1 MTSSHTPDS
10 PKKPPRGSR
19 QSRKHTPKANT
30 KGLYQRAFKEAF
42 VKLNPRV
49 MLKNPVMFVVWTGTI
64 VTALLTIDPTLFGPA
79 FGKNQVVFNGLVTLI
94 LFFTLVFANFAEA
107 VAEGRQSPS
116 RCAAIDKSRHNSP
129 QTPTRRFNSRS

>member
-19 QSRKHTPKANT
+19 QSRKHRPKANT

-42 VKLNPRV
+42 LKLNPRL

-64 VTALLTIDPTLFGPA
+64 VTALLTIDPTLFGPVL
-79 FGKNQVVFNGLVTLI
+79 GKN
-94 LFFTLVFANFAEA
+94 
-107 VAEGRQSPS
+107 
-116 RCAAIDKSRHNSP
+116 
-129 QTPTRRFNSRS
+129 

>member
-49 MLKNPVMFVVWTGTI
+49 MLNNPVMFVVWIGTI
-64 VTALLTIDPTLFGPA
+64 VTALLTIDPTLFGPV
-79 FGKNQVVFNGLVTLI
+79 FGENQVVFNGLVTFI
-94 LFFTLVFANFAEA
+94 LFFTLV
-107 VAEGRQSPS
+107 
-116 RCAAIDKSRHNSP
+116 
-129 QTPTRRFNSRS
+129 RS